1 MHRILVAA
9 LFVGAFTSTIPSIAS
24 AQTDATPPAGAAEP
38 TVHEAIKGEWVMY
51 RETPNGKYMTIKHH
65 RGDHT
70 VVTTYDPNKHPIQ
83 SHRSE
88 YDIDTSGAVPVF
100 RYRNKVVLVGPN
112 AGAKDERESA
122 YIFRIDGDRFY
133 EIHGMLPG
141 DEGKPSLRMW
151 QRLKDNPIPKDEA

>member
-1 MHRILVAA
+1 MYRFLFAVVFVWVPVSFMSLVA
-9 LFVGAFTSTIPSIAS
+9 VGQVEESQPA
-24 AQTDATPPAGAAEP
+24 DAGEP
-38 TVHEAIKGEWVMY
+38 TVGETIKGEWVLY
-51 RETPNGKYMTIKHH
+51 RETPNGKYMTIKVH

-88 YDIDTSGAVPVF
+88 YRIDTSGAVPVF

-133 EIHGMLPG
+133 EVHGMLP
-141 DEGKPSLRMW
+141 DDKGKPSLMIW